1 MDSAAI
7 VAIVVIAALALML
20 LVGVWFYSSKSKS
33 KRLREHYGPEYE
45 HLSDQDGRRHAE
57 RELQQREKRVEK
69 LSIKELEPADRDRFA
84 NDWHDVQGKFVDDP
98 RRAIVDA
105 DELVQKVMNARGY
118 PMADFDQRAAD
129 VSVDHAEVVRNYRAG
144 HDISEASR
152 KGEATTEQLRQGML
166 HYRALFD
173 DLLGAA
179 AAQR

>member
-1 MDSAAI
+1 MDAAI

-20 LVGVWFYSSKSKS
+20 LVGVWSYSSKSKS
-33 KRLREHYGPEYE
+33 KRLRERYGSEYE
-45 HLSDQDGRRHAE
+45 HLSDQDGRRDAE
-57 RELQQREKRVEK
+57 KELQQRERRVEK
-69 LSIKELEPADRDRFA
+69 LSIKELEPAERDRFA
-84 NDWHDVQGKFVDDP
+84 SDWHKVQGKFVDDP
-98 RRAIVDA
+98 RTAIVDA

-118 PMADFDQRAAD
+118 PVADFDQRAAD
-129 VSVDHAEVVRNYRAG
+129 VSVDHPEVVRNYRAG

-179 AAQR
+179 AAPR